1 MSTTTGG
8 LDEPT
13 PIGAK
18 DDLVDTTP
26 EVGIPDEE
34 RSLLATHADPTL
46 DETAPAG
53 PKDPRARVEW
63 VRASDLA
70 TRSGGWALG
79 RGQDLN
85 RTTMGGLKDL
95 NRELGAAI
103 RDAARDHLQGLR
115 QKLSHREMDLTVT
128 SPERTQARQ
137 AGREGVSR

>member
-1 MSTTTGG
+1 M
-8 LDEPT
+8 
-13 PIGAK
+13 
-18 DDLVDTTP
+18 
-26 EVGIPDEE
+26 GIPDEE